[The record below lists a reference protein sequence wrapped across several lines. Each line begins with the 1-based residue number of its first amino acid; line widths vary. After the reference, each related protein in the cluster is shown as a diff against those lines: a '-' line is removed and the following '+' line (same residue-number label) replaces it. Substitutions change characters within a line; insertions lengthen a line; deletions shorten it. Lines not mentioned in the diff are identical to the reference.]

1 MSKATIIFAIVCLCV
16 AVQAQSTVRPRDP
29 EICQTE
35 NAKCL
40 RNERR
45 LGRESDI
52 SNIFNNH
59 CRGADRSWRNI
70 SRCELSMATCRLTL
84 ENCSLINCHNVKRT
98 LGGGG
103 VTGRPPTPSSR
114 TTTRRTPTPRT
125 PSPATRTSF
134 SSYYYHSNHILAL
147 TLVAGQ
153 ERDCRE
159 LERSCER
166 CVERLHNPND
176 RELPFFNRECREK
189 TRRTWI
195 WRNVGRCELS
205 RINCIGWDRRMN
217 CGEIAEVAGMRRR
230 TD

>member
-16 AVQAQSTVRPRDP
+16 AVQAQTTVRPRDR

-70 SRCELSMATCRLTL
+70 TRCELSLATCRLTL
-84 ENCSLINCHNVKRT
+84 ENCSLINCQNVKRT

-103 VTGRPPTPSSR
+103 VTGRPPTSPR

-125 PSPATRTSF
+125 PSPAPRTPSPRTTTTRRSGTRTPSP
-134 SSYYYHSNHILAL
+134 
-147 TLVAGQ
+147 
-153 ERDCRE
+153 
-159 LERSCER
+159 RSTT
-166 CVERLHNPND
+166 
-176 RELPFFNRECREK
+176 
-189 TRRTWI
+189 TRRTPGP
-195 WRNVGRCELS
+195 RTPSPRTTTT
-205 RINCIGWDRRMN
+205 RRS
-217 CGEIAEVAGMRRR
+217 GPRTPSPRR
-230 TD
+230 TTTRRPLED